1 MAEAS
6 GCRFGSVREQN
17 KDDTLKPACGGQ
29 ACSTQTMHILIDGR
43 MISNTGIGRW
53 LQNVVDHLT
62 KINSDHKITVLVN
75 RDSEDVR
82 RFQAQTSQLQFSA
95 PIYSIREQI
104 VLPLL
109 LGNEHPDIVHFPN
122 FNVPLVERTP
132 LVLTLCDLI
141 YYIYRQACPSWI
153 GHQYARF
160 MIRAAAS
167 KARRIITLSEHSKR
181 DLIRHLGCPP
191 EKIAVVYPAI
201 DSEVFRPQG
210 PALVEA
216 VKGKFGIQRPYLF
229 YTGNHEPRKN
239 LERLVHAFRRIAN
252 RKNFQ
257 LVLGGRIG
265 RRQEFYTSFAD
276 LVASG
281 DVILCGEI
289 PESDLPALYA
299 AAELFVFPSEY
310 EGFGLP
316 PLEAMATG
324 VPVACSGA
332 TSLPEV
338 VGDAAVLF
346 DPGSTAEMAAAI
358 NRVLGSQQL
367 ACELREK
374 GFERV
379 RQFSW
384 SSAAQQIMG
393 IYEQAAAV

>member
-1 MAEAS
+1 
-6 GCRFGSVREQN
+6 
-17 KDDTLKPACGGQ
+17 
-29 ACSTQTMHILIDGR
+29 MHILIDGR

-53 LQNVVDHLT
+53 LQNVVGHLARI
-62 KINSDHKITVLVN
+62 KCDHKITVLVN
-75 RDSEDVR
+75 RDSEQVR
-82 RFQAQTSQLQFSA
+82 SFCLPTSLLQYSA

-109 LGNEHPDIVHFPN
+109 LGNEHPDVVHFPN
-122 FNVPLVERTP
+122 FNVPLVERAP

-141 YYIYRQACPSWI
+141 YYIYPQACPSWI

-160 MIRAAAS
+160 MIRAAAR

-181 DLIRHLGCPP
+181 DLILHLGCQQ
-191 EKIAVVYPAI
+191 EKICVVYPAI
-201 DSEVFRPQG
+201 DSEVFCPQDS
-210 PALVEA
+210 ASVEA
-216 VKGKFGIQRPYLF
+216 VKRRFGIQRPYLF

-239 LERLVHAFRRIAN
+239 LDRLVHAFRRLPN
-252 RKNFQ
+252 RRNFQ
-257 LVLGGRIG
+257 LILGGRIG
-265 RRQEFYTSFAD
+265 LRRQEFYDSIAD

-281 DVILCGEI
+281 EVVLTGEI
-289 PESDLPALYA
+289 LESDLPALYA
-299 AAELFVFPSEY
+299 GAELFVFPSEY

-346 DPGSTAEMAAAI
+346 DPGSTGEITAAM
-358 NRVLGSQQL
+358 NRVLSSKQLGS
-367 ACELREK
+367 ELREK
-374 GFERV
+374 GFARV

-384 SSAAQQIMG
+384 SMAAQQIMG
-393 IYEQAAAV
+393 IYEQAVAA

>member
-1 MAEAS
+1 
-6 GCRFGSVREQN
+6 
-17 KDDTLKPACGGQ
+17 
-29 ACSTQTMHILIDGR
+29 MHILIDGR

-53 LQNVVDHLT
+53 LQNVVGHLT
-62 KINSDHKITVLVN
+62 RIKSDHKITVMVN
-75 RDSEDVR
+75 RNSEDVR
-82 RFQAQTSQLQFSA
+82 SFHAETSQLQYSA

-109 LGNEHPDIVHFPN
+109 LGNKHPDVVHFPN
-122 FNVPLVERTP
+122 FNVPLADRTP
-132 LVLTLCDLI
+132 VVLTLCDLI

-160 MIRAAAS
+160 MIRAAAR

-181 DLIRHLGCPP
+181 DLILHLGCPR
-191 EKIAVVYPAI
+191 EKVVVVYPAI
-201 DSEVFRPQG
+201 DSEVFHPQD
-210 PALVEA
+210 PASAEA
-216 VKGKFGIQRPYLF
+216 VKKKFAIRRPYLF

-239 LERLVHAFRRIAN
+239 LERLVHAFRRLPN
-252 RKNFQ
+252 RRNFQ

-265 RRQEFYTSFAD
+265 RRRQDFYDSFAD
-276 LVASG
+276 LVGSG
-281 DVILCGEI
+281 EVILSGEI
-289 PESDLPALYA
+289 PESDLPPLYA
-299 AAELFVFPSEY
+299 GAELFVFPSEY

-346 DPGSTAEMAAAI
+346 DPGSTAEIVAAMT
-358 NRVLGSQQL
+358 RVLGSPQL
-367 ACELREK
+367 ASELREK

-384 SSAAQQIMG
+384 SSAARQIMR
-393 IYEQAAAV
+393 IYEQAVAV